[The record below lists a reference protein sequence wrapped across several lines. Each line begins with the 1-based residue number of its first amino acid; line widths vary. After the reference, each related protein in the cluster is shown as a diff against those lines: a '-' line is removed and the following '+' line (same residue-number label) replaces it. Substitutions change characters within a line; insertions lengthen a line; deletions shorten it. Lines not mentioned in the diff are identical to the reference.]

1 MMIPMLYLTPALS
14 AWGKRRS
21 NWGRGPMWTKVGTA
35 AATCPLNTIILL
47 VRFPDFG
54 TFYYNAFALGV
65 RIRTV
70 INVLNGT
77 FH

>member
-1 MMIPMLYLTPALS
+1 MIPMLYLTPALS
-14 AWGKRRS
+14 AWGS
-21 NWGRGPMWTKVGTA
+21 GAAYWGRGPEWTKVGTA
-35 AATCPLNTIILL
+35 AATSPLNIIILL

-54 TFYYNAFALGV
+54 TFYYSTFALGV